1 MEWLG
6 SGDGSVLGS
15 KVVGHSFLIR
25 ANSVFISPGFIAALS
40 WMGISIGQHN
50 QQGKSNRDVESSSI
64 VFLSSSGHQMR
75 GSSSLAHGML
85 SSSVWAC
92 LPSLVNFFP
101 LIPCPKS
108 YVYWMGIHWWLFKSC
123 FKNSSFICVYIW
135 YVLYRCIYI
144 YTSCLYCVCVYAH
157 IFFLSPVI

>member
-1 MEWLG
+1 MPVKGNYEVLIYGTVIRSTVYFLFITQMNLLTKESSTRGWRWLG

-75 GSSSLAHGML
+75 GSSSLAYGVL

-92 LPSLVNFFP
+92 LSS

-108 YVYWMGIHWWLFKSC
+108 YVYWMCIHGWLLKSC
-123 FKNSSFICVYIW
+123 F
-135 YVLYRCIYI
+135 L
-144 YTSCLYCVCVYAH
+144 
-157 IFFLSPVI
+157 FLF